1 MLRTFIQFTSITVT
15 FIATFFWIRGAALLS
30 RRDLAAL
37 AGTYFGYNAATL
49 NSLGSQK
56 ADSFIAGLLLLLS
69 FLLQSGNMLWPMR
82 ICDFGLDGWGV
93 LISIVVSLILFLV
106 CFRVSSLLKKH
117 FVSEAKASMSQSTL
131 LEGGFNKQP

>member
-37 AGTYFGYNAATL
+37 AGTYFGYNPATL

-56 ADSFIAGLLLLLS
+56 ADSLMAGLLLLLS

-82 ICDFGLDGWGV
+82 WIDDAVDRGGV
-93 LISIVVSLILFLV
+93 AISLAFSLFLFCL
-106 CFRVSSLLKKH
+106 CFWISSLLRKH
-117 FVSEAKASMSQSTL
+117 FVSEAKAFLSQQEL
-131 LEGGFNKQP
+131 MAGGFNNPR